1 MKYKKQIILNSNKSE
16 LIKLAEQLED
26 FAFQSG
32 LTHKQLFNLNLC
44 LDELITNTISYGY
57 PDAKDGQIHIE
68 ITIEDDL
75 ISVVIS
81 DDAVEFD
88 PLTKETPDI
97 NLPLDERPI
106 GGLGIHFVKQLTDHI
121 SYKRDNGKNVLSFTM
136 KQ

>member
-16 LIKLAEQLED
+16 LIKLAEQLEN
-26 FAFQSG
+26 FAEQAG

-68 ITIEDDL
+68 ITSEDDIL
-75 ISVVIS
+75 SVVIS

-88 PLTKETPDI
+88 PLTKDAPDLY
-97 NLPLDERPI
+97 LPLDDRPI
-106 GGLGIHFVKQLTDHI
+106 GGLGIHFVKQLTDHL
-121 SYKRDNGKNVLSFTM
+121 SYRRENGKNVLSFTM
-136 KQ
+136 KP